1 MADAA
6 LKIVEPDEFFQWC
19 LTQEDRYEL
28 VDGVPV
34 MMAGASSMHDAL
46 VNNVII
52 SLGTQLL
59 GSRCRTT
66 TADTALKTK
75 PRSRRR
81 PDMMVT
87 CDPPR
92 NDVYEA
98 LEPRLAV
105 EVLSP
110 SNTGADWERKLEEYR
125 QHTPLEYILLV
136 ESKFVEARLFVRSPT
151 GWDEQAFD
159 ALDDVIDFPEIAC
172 TLRLADVYARTG
184 LLPLQN

>member
-34 MMAGASSMHDAL
+34 MMTGASSMHDTI
-46 VNNVII
+46 VVNVIAM
-52 SLGTQLL
+52 LHFQLR
-59 GSRCRTT
+59 GSRCRPT

-81 PDMMVT
+81 PDVMVT

-98 LEPRLAV
+98 LEPRMAV

-125 QHTPLEYILLV
+125 QHTPLDYILLV
-136 ESKFVEARLFVRSPT
+136 QSKYVESRLFVRSAT
-151 GWDEQAFD
+151 GWDERAFN